1 MDNKMKCPFA
11 RKECM
16 GNDCQWMTLMVDD
29 TTGTDVACCSVEMIA
44 YTLEAIKDLIANG
57 ACGDGV

>member
-1 MDNKMKCPFA
+1 MEDKMMCPFT

-16 GNDCQWMTLMVDD
+16 GNDCQWMTLMVDE
-29 TTGTDVACCSVEMIA
+29 TGEDIACCSVEMIA

-57 ACGDGV
+57 AYRE